1 MKRVIFRDKI
11 IQVVV
16 EDDKL
21 ISIQKCDEFDN
32 FDDHG
37 ADWTISFDDI
47 DEAKLAIQLL
57 TKAVES
63 TQTYF

>member
-1 MKRVIFRDKI
+1 MKRVIFRDKLV
-11 IQVVV
+11 QVVI
-16 EDDKL
+16 EDDKE
-21 ISIQKCDEFDN
+21 ISIEKCDEFDN

-37 ADWTISFDDI
+37 ADWTIQFGDI

-63 TQTYF
+63 TQLYF